1 MGGIRKES
9 VFLSVEGAVS
19 FASLALSPH
28 NKLQKFW
35 VTCRGR
41 RAPKS
46 PRYSQTSL
54 MKLQRNLYNNN

>member
-9 VFLSVEGAVS
+9 VFLLEEGAVS

-28 NKLQKFW
+28 KKLQKFW

-46 PRYSQTSL
+46 PRYS
-54 MKLQRNLYNNN
+54 